1 MVPRFYFHPVSVGPN
16 SRYDGIFQQIV
27 HGLVRK
33 RKDRKDRRERGER
46 RRLQLPNF
54 CTHGH
59 QEGCWDASCH
69 LCREH
74 NPEEDPAGEDSLCTL
89 LEKRQR
95 RENRDPDLGQ

>member
-1 MVPRFYFHPVSVGPN
+1 MVPRFYFHPVGAGPS
-16 SRYDGIFQQIV
+16 SRYGGIFQQV
-27 HGLVRK
+27 GHGMVRK
-33 RKDRKDRRERGER
+33 RKDRRGRGER

-59 QEGCWDASCH
+59 REECWDASCH

-74 NPEEDPAGEDSLCTL
+74 NPEEDPAGEDSLWRL

>member
-1 MVPRFYFHPVSVGPN
+1 MGWSGKERTGRTGGKEEREGDCSFLTSVPMSTG
-16 SRYDGIFQQIV
+16 
-27 HGLVRK
+27 K
-33 RKDRKDRRERGER
+33 
-46 RRLQLPNF
+46 
-54 CTHGH
+54 
-59 QEGCWDASCH
+59 CWDDSCH